1 MSLEGTE
8 GPPVHPCPP
17 LSGFTQ
23 RDLALAGRPQDSQS
37 EH

>member
-8 GPPVHPCPP
+8 GPSVHPCPS

-23 RDLALAGRPQDSQS
+23 RDLALAGSPQGSQG

>member
-8 GPPVHPCPP
+8 GPPVHPCLP
-17 LSGFTQ
+17 LSSFTQ
-23 RDLALAGRPQDSQS
+23 RDLSLAGRPQGSQG

>member
-1 MSLEGTE
+1 MSLEG
-8 GPPVHPCPP
+8 PPVQPCPL

-23 RDLALAGRPQDSQS
+23 RDLALACRPQDSQG

>member
-8 GPPVHPCPP
+8 GPPVHPCPL
-17 LSGFTQ
+17 LSAFTQ
-23 RDLALAGRPQDSQS
+23 RDLALAGRPQDSHG